1 MRQAS
6 VSAPLY
12 LSSRLGKVNEAMK
25 KAYLCGKRIFV
36 LATSELDFVRTLL
49 LQESILGIK
58 KIVINDPETQ
68 TSEVVREGIEHATT
82 SDFISTNAEQVVCQT
97 PKVFLYV
104 STLQQGG
111 GQFAYSFP
119 TKDITNFAQH
129 YFGLST
135 IDVENANNIAALKK
149 SIIVIVTPD
158 TFNDIP
164 AYAAPITETIQVP
177 FLSENEFKHIVSEW
191 IVQHEKVETIATE
204 LGDSCL
210 ADDAYLS
217 QLYQAMRGM
226 SPQQI
231 QNCLCK
237 NKIELGSIYFSTTD
251 PTCAEQ
257 LKRLLKNI
265 RKETEYIISQS
276 SALSL
281 IDTTGAEMQEP
292 AGLGNIIKWIKT
304 NEDRIRFPKKY
315 IDKQVEPCNGILISG
330 IPGTG
335 KSMLAKFIAAKV
347 NLTLIRLN
355 MDAALGKYVGDSEK
369 GVRTALSVAEAL
381 SPCVLWIDEMEK
393 AFEGG
398 HEVTRRI
405 IGILLTWMQEKTS
418 RGKSC
423 FVFATANDI
432 SKMPPEM
439 FRTGRFDEKF
449 YTFLPSASECA
460 DIFEKTIQG
469 QNKKFQRSLSKQQ
482 TELGQSLFDDAYI
495 NKHLFY
501 KLINDKHICQ
511 PDEVSDN
518 PNMPLSRSNKFFIGS
533 DIAHLINSAKCLYF
547 NQSRHEA
554 KGKIVIQTNDFIK
567 CLKEAIKHLRS
578 YGETNLEQIA
588 LCYAQ
593 LATNNFT
600 PASDYEL
607 IPFKG
612 YDEWQ
617 FKRCIKQNKKNA
629 ILYDSSK
636 ANTQFNSNYDKQLFF
651 TIVRALNDMA
661 EEIIQTKRRL

>member
-1 MRQAS
+1 MKQI
-6 VSAPLY
+6 VSAELY
-12 LSSRLGKVNEAMK
+12 LRSRLGIVNEAMK
-25 KAYLCGKRIFV
+25 KAYLGGKRIFV
-36 LATSELDFVRTLL
+36 LVTSEFDFVRTLL
-49 LQESILGIK
+49 LQESILGVK
-58 KIVINDPETQ
+58 KVVVEDAETK
-68 TSEVVREGIEHATT
+68 TSEVVRAGVEYVNTA
-82 SDFISTNAEQVVCQT
+82 DFIPAKAEQVVCQT

-104 STLQQGG
+104 STQQQGG
-111 GQFAYSFP
+111 GQLAYNFP
-119 TKDITNFAQH
+119 TSDVSHYAQH

-135 IDVENANNIAALKK
+135 LDVENANNIAALKK
-149 SIIVIVTPD
+149 SIIVIVAPEVA
-158 TFNDIP
+158 NEVP
-164 AYAAPITETIQVP
+164 PCAASITETIQVP
-177 FLSENEFKHIVSEW
+177 FLSEGEFKQIVSAW
-191 IVQHEKVETIATE
+191 IAQHEKVKTIATE
-204 LGDSCL
+204 WGYSLID
-210 ADDAYLS
+210 DDAYLS

-231 QNCLCK
+231 YSCLLK
-237 NKIELGSIYFSTTD
+237 NKNELGTIYFSTTD
-251 PTCAEQ
+251 PSSAEA
-257 LKRLLKNI
+257 LKTLLKSI
-265 RKETEYIISQS
+265 RKETESVISQS

-281 IDTTGAEMQEP
+281 IDTTGAELQEP
-292 AGLGNIIKWIKT
+292 AGLGNIIKWIET
-304 NEDRIRFPKKY
+304 NEERICNPEHNTGN
-315 IDKQVEPCNGILISG
+315 QVEPCNGILVSG

-369 GVRTALSVAEAL
+369 GVRTALRVAEAL

-449 YTFLPSASECA
+449 YTFLPSAKECGA
-460 DIFEKTIQG
+460 IFEKTIKG
-469 QNKKFQRSLSKQQ
+469 QNKKYKHLLNEQQ
-482 TELGQSLFDDAYI
+482 AYLGASLFDEGSV
-495 NKHLFY
+495 NSSLFE
-501 KLINDKHICQ
+501 KLMNSDICL

-518 PNMPLSRSNKFFIGS
+518 PDTPLSRRNKFFIGS
-533 DIAHLINSAKCLYF
+533 DIAQLINSAKCIYF
-547 NQSRHEA
+547 NRQHNKSN
-554 KGKIVIQTNDFIK
+554 GKVVIQTAHFAE
-567 CLKEAIKHLRS
+567 CLKEAMTQMRS

-593 LATNNFT
+593 LATNNFV
-600 PASDYEL
+600 PASAHEL
-607 IPFKG
+607 IPFTG

-617 FKRCIKQNKKNA
+617 FKRSLKRNKQNA
-629 ILYDSSK
+629 LLYDRSK
-636 ANTQFNSNYDKQLFF
+636 VAPPSFPKYDRQLYF
-651 TIVRALNDMA
+651 TVTRALNDMA
-661 EEIIQTKRRL
+661 EDIIQTKHRL